1 MAQQEQIFGKR
12 TTKNSKTTSSRFL
25 ELCRSS
31 HLQTKTRVVWLV
43 SFTSKGWRLE
53 KGDWTA
59 SEWSSSVGA
68 DVWRERYKEHQD
80 WVETMSGALPKLAST
95 DKDERSPY
103 AGRLDNSRMEL
114 LKLPPGVNTYSGP
127 AGVNTRKRALQKT
140 PRPHR
145 VAPWSSAPGGE
156 RSSPLRSPPGIANSW
171 LPGALTGAQPDSWQ

>member
-31 HLQTKTRVVWLV
+31 HLQTKTRVVRLV
-43 SFTSKGWRLE
+43 SSSRKGWRLK

-59 SEWSSSVGA
+59 SERSSSVGA
-68 DVWRERYKEHQD
+68 DVGRERCKEHQD
-80 WVETMSGALPKLAST
+80 WVETMPGAPPKLATT
-95 DKDERSPY
+95 DKDERSLY

-114 LKLPPGVNTYSGP
+114 LKHPPGINRCSGP

-145 VAPWSSAPGGE
+145 VVPWSSAEAHFNSQRRERPG
-156 RSSPLRSPPGIANSW
+156 SLATSAKV
-171 LPGALTGAQPDSWQ
+171 GA

>member
-68 DVWRERYKEHQD
+68 DVWKERYKEHQD

-114 LKLPPGVNTYSGP
+114 LKLPPGVNRYSGP
-127 AGVNTRKRALQKT
+127 AGVNTWKRALQKT

-145 VAPWSSAPGGE
+145 VVPWSSAEAHFNSQRRERPG
-156 RSSPLRSPPGIANSW
+156 SLATSAKV
-171 LPGALTGAQPDSWQ
+171 GA